1 MCSIHLKIAHYY
13 MLEPNKIYK
22 SSIESI
28 MQQTIDYINELWITF
43 KLSHQNSNKK
53 ITVYS

>member
-1 MCSIHLKIAHYY
+1 